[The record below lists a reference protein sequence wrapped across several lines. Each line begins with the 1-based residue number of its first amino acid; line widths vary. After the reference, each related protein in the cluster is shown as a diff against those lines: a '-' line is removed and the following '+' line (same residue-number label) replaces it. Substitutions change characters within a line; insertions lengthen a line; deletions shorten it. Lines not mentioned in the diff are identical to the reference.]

1 MAKLNYNKPMEG
13 KILIRGGPRDMQRR
27 QQLIEQEQ
35 VIRSIVQ
42 DDSKGPRPTMRGE
55 KEFPASLP
63 QNDVDLSQYLPLS
76 EVQIKIEQA
85 VEYTR
90 NEEKN
95 RYESGLKSLNE
106 QLKESR
112 KKASL
117 ADEQLIN
124 ANSDIRRLKSQLSE
138 IPSSSPTDLDKI
150 KNQETTITKLKAEAE
165 AQIKMIEY
173 LNVQLR
179 IKSDGFE
186 KMYKIANDDLQG
198 KAAKIAE
205 LEQKISGTESS
216 NSSIKDLEDK
226 LDKLYLK
233 IADGSI
239 SPLVGSRMDRPALE
253 DKIFID
259 PIDKGQ
265 EPKLESHIEVEETP
279 TTEVDR
285 DVSSDLAKLRNL
297 LKI

>member
-1 MAKLNYNKPMEG
+1 
-13 KILIRGGPRDMQRR
+13 
-27 QQLIEQEQ
+27 
-35 VIRSIVQ
+35 
-42 DDSKGPRPTMRGE
+42 
-55 KEFPASLP
+55 
-63 QNDVDLSQYLPLS
+63 
-76 EVQIKIEQA
+76 

-165 AQIKMIEY
+165 AQTKMVEY